1 MQEKIKTMR
10 LRAES
15 LANYYGNIGF
25 DRLQSE
31 FQSFV
36 NCFNEIEANI
46 KKEEQNEQVQDNDS
60 SVV

>member
-1 MQEKIKTMR
+1 MQEKMKTMR

-25 DRLQSE
+25 DRLQNE

-36 NCFNEIEANI
+36 DFFNEIEANI
-46 KKEEQNEQVQDNDS
+46 KKEEQNEQVQSDDS
-60 SVV
+60 AVV

>member
-10 LRAES
+10 LKAEN

-36 NCFNEIEANI
+36 DFFNEIEANI
-46 KKEEQNEQVQDNDS
+46 KKEEQNEQVQSDDS
-60 SVV
+60 AVV